1 MSITSLNSKGFTLIE
16 LLVVVAIIGVL
27 AAVGVVSFSGFI
39 ENAKDSKCTQQ
50 HKTVSNH
57 VLTSIQRCSLNP
69 NGTFPT
75 GPDDNLPC
83 SNLSSQENTQFLVL
97 WTQTNKMMNA
107 YNGYGCCGHANNRD
121 PYAGETYIQRISD
134 EKIIVKSRCGGSRT
148 GSSGDIISNSFSMK

>member
-1 MSITSLNSKGFTLIE
+1 MNQKGFTLIE

-97 WTQTNKMMNA
+97 WTQSNKMMNA
-107 YNGYGCCGHANNRD
+107 YKKSTIILENDQTNCQLFEPTCIY
-121 PYAGETYIQRISD
+121 RIST
-134 EKIIVKSRCGGSRT
+134 IRT
-148 GSSGDIISNSFSMK
+148 RLKRI

>member
-1 MSITSLNSKGFTLIE
+1 MTQKGFTLIE